1 MNTTDATIQTS
12 RIDTPMRFN
21 IQITQHPNQATPVKA

>member
-1 MNTTDATIQTS
+1 MNTTDATIQTN

-21 IQITQHPNQATPVKA
+21 IQITQHPIRRRLSKP